1 MIAEVAGV
9 SLGAAGFLAYAVG
22 GRSARVFGPSMHR
35 GPRDRPAIALT
46 FDDGPSESTPE
57 LLELLARHGVRATFF
72 QCGSSVRRLPEVS
85 RAVAAAGHDVG
96 NHGYSHTRLFL
107 RTPAFVESEI
117 VRAQETIA
125 EVTGAA
131 PRLFRAPFGGRWFG
145 MRRVQQRLGL
155 MGVMW
160 TRIGNDWKWPPDR
173 VVSHL
178 LAGAENGAIFCLH
191 DGRNAGP
198 RADIKSTIETVRRLL
213 VEIPERGF
221 RLEPVSEWL

>member
-1 MIAEVAGV
+1 M
-9 SLGAAGFLAYAVG
+9 
-22 GRSARVFGPSMHR
+22 
-35 GPRDRPAIALT
+35 
-46 FDDGPSESTPE
+46 
-57 LLELLARHGVRATFF
+57 
-72 QCGSSVRRLPEVS
+72 RRR

-107 RTPAFVESEI
+107 RTPAFVENEI

-125 EVTGAA
+125 EVTGTA

-160 TRIGNDWKWPPDR
+160 TRIGNDWTWPPDR

-191 DGRNAGP
+191 DGHNAGP
-198 RADIKSTIETVRRLL
+198 RADINSTIETVRRLL
-213 VEIPERGF
+213 AEIPKRGF
-221 RLEPVSEWL
+221 RLEPVSKWL